1 MPGVLPLAS
10 AGTRALERAS
20 PLSWYLY
27 FYCPG
32 SVSLCNPLGFVF
44 GEGWVPP
51 SRSPRR
57 MGTRRCGAAA
67 RGAGWARSFAA
78 RARRWHRHGSGAGRV
93 PRCLSGSLVLS
104 PPLPRCAHTR
114 TLTHTR
120 AHTEGEGCPRS
131 RAGLRNFARPSMLRD
146 SSGRH
151 SPVLVLSSAGPA
163 PLHPIGHSPARSPR
177 RPRLLPPMAG
187 ATLVTAAS
195 EAVGG
200 RWASPAAEAQRR
212 GRPPPNSFL
221 FIYFPFW
228 SHLGRRRRNHSKR
241 QPRNRWGWGQVWK

>member
-1 MPGVLPLAS
+1 MQLHGAPGGRAPSQPGLGG
-10 AGTRALERAS
+10 GTAADLEPGESPAAS
-20 PLSWYLY
+20 P
-27 FYCPG
+27 G
-32 SVSLCNPLGFVF
+32 
-44 GEGWVPP
+44 P
-51 SRSPRR
+51 SYSPRPFP
-57 MGTRRCGAAA
+57 AA
-67 RGAGWARSFAA
+67 RTHA
-78 RARRWHRHGSGAGRV
+78 
-93 PRCLSGSLVLS
+93 
-104 PPLPRCAHTR
+104 
-114 TLTHTR
+114 LTHTR

-151 SPVLVLSSAGPA
+151 SPVLVLSPAGPA
-163 PLHPIGHSPARSPR
+163 PLQPIGHSPARSPR
-177 RPRLLPPMAG
+177 RPRLPPPLAG

-212 GRPPPNSFL
+212 GRPPHPNSFL

-228 SHLGRRRRNHSKR
+228 SNLGRRRRNHSKG